1 MNIFL
6 IDNGLMKFLVR
17 CTTFFVWIKSIT
29 QNEVQNTRN
38 MTEETKILTL
48 HPKGKK
54 GVNILRRRYD
64 VVKEFML
71 DTIGEHG
78 EISYSDLN
86 DLAVDKLTDTFD
98 GKVPWYVV
106 TVKLDLE
113 ARGII
118 ERVPKTSP
126 HKVRMKT

>member
-1 MNIFL
+1 MA
-6 IDNGLMKFLVR
+6 D
-17 CTTFFVWIKSIT
+17 
-29 QNEVQNTRN
+29 
-38 MTEETKILTL
+38 ETKILTL
-48 HPKGKK
+48 HPQGKK
-54 GVNILRRRYD
+54 GVNILQRRYD
-64 VVKEFML
+64 FIREFML
-71 DTIGEHG
+71 DTIKQHG

-86 DLAVDKLTDTFD
+86 DLAVDKLTNTFD
-98 GKVPWYVV
+98 GKIPWYVV

>member
-1 MNIFL
+1 
-6 IDNGLMKFLVR
+6 MKD
-17 CTTFFVWIKSIT
+17 
-29 QNEVQNTRN
+29 
-38 MTEETKILTL
+38 ETKILTL
-48 HPKGKK
+48 HPQGKK
-54 GVNILRRRYD
+54 GVNILQRRYD
-64 VVKEFML
+64 VIKDFML
-71 DTIGEHG
+71 DTIKQYG

-106 TVKLDLE
+106 SVKLDLE